1 MSNEIQATV
10 ALKTIVSYTLD
21 ELGKSEGDF
30 DSFWILAFRALID
43 MLYDVTAQPETFR
56 VPVNGNK
63 TANFPSGCISW
74 TKIGILDDHGQ
85 VSTLRIN
92 NALTTFKDT
101 NPNRLTQL
109 TTDVTDAI
117 PVILN
122 APFYVNYYYDGIYQP
137 LFGVGGGLIQYGSCR
152 VDEENRVVILDEHF
166 KYDQIIFECIV
177 SPEKNGDYRVPL
189 SCQEAIISFIKWKAK
204 QGTRQEYISE
214 KISARRRMPKKKTTL
229 QVINQVIRE
238 SESQKLRS

>member
-1 MSNEIQATV
+1 MSNEIKTMV
-10 ALKTIVSYTLD
+10 PLKQLVSMALD
-21 ELGKSEGDF
+21 EEKQSEGDF
-30 DSFWILAFRALID
+30 DRAWIFAFRCLVDLTFDIS
-43 MLYDVTAQPETFR
+43 AQPQTFR
-56 VPVNGNK
+56 IPVNGNK
-63 TANFPSGCISW
+63 TANFPPGCISW

-137 LFGVGGGLIQYGSCR
+137 LFGIGGGLIQYGSCR
-152 VDEENRVVILDEHF
+152 VDEENQVVILDEHF
-166 KYDQIIFECIV
+166 KYNQIIFECIV
-177 SPEKNGDYRVPL
+177 SPEKNGDYVVPL
-189 SCQEAIISFIKWKAK
+189 ACQEAVISFIRWKDKKA
-204 QGTRQEYISE
+204 TRQDYIAD
-214 KISARRRMPKKKTTL
+214 KINARRRMPKKKATL

-238 SESQKLRS
+238 SEAMKLRS

>member
-1 MSNEIQATV
+1 MSNEIQTTV

-21 ELGKSEGDF
+21 ELGKSDGDF
-30 DSFWILAFRALID
+30 DAFWVLSFRALID
-43 MLYDVTAQPETFR
+43 LLFDVTAQPETFR
-56 VPVNGNK
+56 IPVNGNK
-63 TANFPSGCISW
+63 TANFPAGCISW

-101 NPNRLTQL
+101 NPNRLSQL
-109 TTDVTDAI
+109 TTDVNDAI

-137 LFGVGGGLIQYGSCR
+137 LFGIGGGLIQYGSCR
-152 VDEENRVVILDEHF
+152 IDEENRVVILDEHF
-166 KYDQIIFECIV
+166 KYEHIIFECIV

-189 SCQEAIISFIKWKAK
+189 VCQEAVIAFIKWKSNK
-204 QGTRQEYISE
+204 GTRQDYMGE

-229 QVINQVIRE
+229 QVISQVIRE
-238 SESQKLRS
+238 SEAMKLRS